1 MIHTQKKETVDRNS
15 PEESHWASQEK
26 KKQKK
31 TTLNRYY
38 KLFKQRK
45 PRIKN

>member
-15 PEESHWASQEK
+15 PEESHWASQK
-26 KKQKK
+26 KKKK